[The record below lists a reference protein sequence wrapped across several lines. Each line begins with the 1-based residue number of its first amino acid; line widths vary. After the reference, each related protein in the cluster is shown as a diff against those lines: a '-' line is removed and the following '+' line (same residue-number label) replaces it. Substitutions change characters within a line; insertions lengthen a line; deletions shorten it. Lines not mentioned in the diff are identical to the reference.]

1 MEYCDK
7 GSLRHA
13 MKRGVFHK
21 RLGSTSVAV
30 DLCAIVQV
38 LLEVAASVQHLHNM
52 QLLHCDIKPENVLL
66 KSDNSNPLGFT
77 TKLSDF
83 GLAKLLRDNYY
94 IINRSGSGTVTHL
107 APELFQVGSKITTAV
122 DTFSFGIMMWE
133 LYTGQRA
140 YSGLG
145 RDAIIDRVYK
155 KQSRPVFPSGVP
167 ALYSNL
173 ARQCWETDVHLRP
186 SFAQIRKELQEML
199 AAFQSGTYAGAGAAA
214 EAVRERLQAATIPH
228 NQLLPHQLEQLQLQQ
243 LALQQQQ
250 QHLQQK
256 QQAGILAGSF
266 AMQGMARQ
274 QAQLRAQLLQQ
285 EQQQQQQLLL
295 NPEVQQHFEQMKLLY
310 QQEFG
315 QQLLQQQAA
324 QLQAQQAAVQAAQ
337 QQHEGQNGEVPQL
350 GGSQVQLPLAQQ
362 LLQQLQQ
369 QQLRQGQGSLA
380 ADQGSMFAMQ
390 ANEQQQHIM
399 QQPSAQPQP
408 QQQQQQEAV
417 KSKA

>member
-1 MEYCDK
+1 MAQGMKVKGTTPNTAQPEGRINVRFRRLEPEEDRSLATCNIVVMEFCDK

-30 DLCAIVQV
+30 DLCAIVQ
-38 LLEVAASVQHLHNM
+38 
-52 QLLHCDIKPENVLL
+52 
-66 KSDNSNPLGFT
+66 SDNSNSLGFA

-167 ALYSNL
+167 ALYSHL

-186 SFAQIRKELQEML
+186 NFATIR
-199 AAFQSGTYAGAGAAA
+199 T
-214 EAVRERLQAATIPH
+214 RLQV
-228 NQLLPHQLEQLQLQQ
+228 QERRLQRVDRDVG
-243 LALQQQQ
+243 
-250 QHLQQK
+250 H
-256 QQAGILAGSF
+256 G
-266 AMQGMARQ
+266 
-274 QAQLRAQLLQQ
+274 
-285 EQQQQQQLLL
+285 
-295 NPEVQQHFEQMKLLY
+295 
-310 QQEFG
+310 
-315 QQLLQQQAA
+315 
-324 QLQAQQAAVQAAQ
+324 
-337 QQHEGQNGEVPQL
+337 VP
-350 GGSQVQLPLAQQ
+350 
-362 LLQQLQQ
+362 
-369 QQLRQGQGSLA
+369 
-380 ADQGSMFAMQ
+380 
-390 ANEQQQHIM
+390 
-399 QQPSAQPQP
+399 PSAGGGLP
-408 QQQQQQEAV
+408 AV
-417 KSKA
+417 NARC